1 MINTGSAPLETV
13 SFRILSRSQLDD
25 IHDASMRILQLTGVR
40 VYSEEACALLGEAG
54 AHVGADGLVKIPAHL
69 IEWAVRSSPS
79 SITIYDR
86 NGAEAMHVG
95 RRRTYF
101 GTGSD
106 TPKRDRPVYGRAPSS
121 AAGGHRWFCP
131 RR

>member
-1 MINTGSAPLETV
+1 MG
-13 SFRILSRSQLDD
+13 FRILSRSQLDA
-25 IHDASMRILQLTGVR
+25 IHDASMRILAQTGVR
-40 VYSEEACALLGEAG
+40 VYSDEACRSAGGGG

-69 IEWAVRSSPS
+69 IDWAVRSSPS

-106 TPKRDRPVYGRAPSS
+106 TPNVIDPYTGERRPA
-121 AAGGHRWFCP
+121 AAGRRRRLCP